1 MAPVSEGAEPV
12 SQPVP
17 SAPGSSDVPAVVAVM
32 VLHQPEAA
40 SGSVAP
46 WSETA
51 LLALAAQDYPNLQY
65 LVLVTGRPD
74 TAAAGPITDAV
85 GTALPTAVVRFLGAN
100 PGFGPACNTVLELV
114 EGDAGFFC
122 LLHDDVALAPDAITR
137 LVEELYRT
145 NAGLVGPKLVDWDEP
160 TLLQHVG
167 VQVDRLGERDPIVD
181 VGEKDQEQHDA
192 VRDVFVLPT
201 ACMLVRADL
210 FRTIG
215 GFESTLPLVGDDL
228 DLCWRVHTTGAR
240 VIIAPSAVG
249 RHRERITERLPEE
262 SADQLPALAERER
275 INTVLSLTATSRLPL
290 VIAELVLFTVAQ
302 LFIGLFS
309 SNARRSLA
317 ATRALLAAPLSTG
330 DIRRRRARVKTH
342 RLVGDDE
349 VHALQA
355 RGSARLSVWLR
366 RRARTT
372 GVAESEANKAGGVV
386 ATSQRSTVLLWT
398 VIALGTIIGGRSL
411 WLHGVE
417 DIGQFVRFDGGARD
431 LLTTYSSGWW
441 ASSFGEVAAVPS
453 GIALLAGAGVLAL
466 GRMGLLHTVLVL
478 LLPVI
483 GYVGVW
489 QFASVFG
496 VRRAR
501 LFATSVYAAVPLPYA
516 ALASGRWSGLI
527 VYASLPWVAHCARI
541 IVGHRV
547 TTLSAPL
554 DARDYFAFPSDVRRR
569 RTFATLTLITAVTI
583 AFEPAFIATIG
594 IVSTVWFL
602 VTGIHGAW
610 KRATVWL
617 SVSLTAVVLAIV
629 LHLPWATTYVQSGWW
644 DKIMG
649 AAVPGGRGVGLA
661 SLARFDVGDVPL
673 AWLSIGLYVP
683 TVVALIVVR
692 GARSPWAL
700 RGALLAAVALVLAV
714 LDDRAL
720 LPAHAAEPSVMLVPV
735 AFGLA
740 VACGALGA
748 SLSIDIRRARFGWRQ
763 PLGAVAALALVVGVL
778 PALLATVNGRWNQT
792 RTSLTQLLG
801 QLPEEGE
808 GDYRVLFLGDSR
820 VLPVAPVNLGW
831 GVAYGV
837 MNGPRP
843 TTADM
848 WEPYRSDATDLAEVA
863 ARGIVR
869 GTTARAGRLLAPLG
883 VRFVV
888 VPIIDNAASR
898 RDDPIASP
906 RGLTDALA
914 SQLDLRRRYASPDL
928 VIYENTSWIP
938 VRSMLAAGSVEAS
951 SSGGAVS
958 LIATDIA
965 GASPILH
972 TDRDE
977 LGTASVIDAGTVHV
991 AVPFTSSWKLEVG
1004 GVPVTARPAFGV
1016 TTAFDVPQGG
1026 TAILD
1031 FDTSV
1036 MRSLLILVQFGLWVF
1051 VFVLAVLRPRKTV
1064 VMQQ

>member
-1 MAPVSEGAEPV
+1 MAPVSEGASPV

-32 VLHQPEAA
+32 VLHQPEAV
-40 SGSVAP
+40 SGAVAP
-46 WSETA
+46 WCNTS
-51 LLALAAQDYPNLQY
+51 LLALAAQDYPNLQH
-65 LVLVTGRPD
+65 LVLVTGRQD
-74 TAAAGPITDAV
+74 TSAAGPITDAV
-85 GTALPTAVVRFLGAN
+85 ATALPTAVVRFLGAN
-100 PGFGPACNTVLELV
+100 PGFGPACNTVLDLV

-122 LLHDDVALAPDAITR
+122 FVHDDVALAPDAITR

-167 VQVDRLGERDPIVD
+167 MQVDRLGERDPIVD
-181 VGEKDQEQHDA
+181 VSEKDQEQHDA

-201 ACMLVRADL
+201 ACLLVRADL

-240 VIIAPSAVG
+240 VVIVPSAVG
-249 RHRERITERLPEE
+249 RHRERISERLPE
-262 SADQLPALAERER
+262 SSGDQLPALAERER
-275 INTVLSLTATSRLPL
+275 INTVLSLTSTSRLPL
-290 VIAELVLFTVAQ
+290 VIVELVIFTVAQ
-302 LFIGLFS
+302 LFIGLFA

-317 ATRALLAAPLSTG
+317 TARALVAAPLAFG
-330 DIRRRRARVKTH
+330 DIHRRRARVKAH

-386 ATSQRSTVLLWT
+386 ATSQRSTVLLWII
-398 VIALGTIIGGRSL
+398 VALGTIVGGRSL

-417 DIGQFVRFDGGARD
+417 DIGQFVRFESGPRD
-431 LLTTYSSGWW
+431 LLATYSSGWW
-441 ASSFGEVAAVPS
+441 ASTFGEVAAIPS
-453 GIALLAGAGVLAL
+453 GIALLAGAGVMTF
-466 GRMGLLHTVLVL
+466 GNMGLLHTLLVL
-478 LLPVI
+478 LLPII
-483 GYVGVW
+483 GYIGVW

-527 VYASLPWVAHCARI
+527 VYAALPWVAHCARI
-541 IVGHRV
+541 IVGHRA
-547 TTLSAPL
+547 TSLSAPL
-554 DARDYFAFPSDVRRR
+554 DARDYFVLPSDVRRR
-569 RTFATLTLITAVTI
+569 RTFATMTLITAVTV
-583 AFEPAFIATIG
+583 AFEPAFIATVG
-594 IVSTVWFL
+594 IVSVVWFI

-610 KRATVWL
+610 KRATVWM
-617 SVSLTAVVLAIV
+617 SASLAAVMLAIV

-644 DKIMG
+644 DKLMG
-649 AAVPGGRGVGLA
+649 AAVPGGRGAGLA

-683 TVVALIVVR
+683 VAVALIVVR

-720 LPAHAAEPSVMLVPV
+720 LPAHAAEPAVMLVPV
-735 AFGLA
+735 AFGMA

-763 PLGAVAALALVVGVL
+763 PLGAIAGVALLIGLL
-778 PALLATVNGRWNQT
+778 PSLLATVNGRWNQT

-801 QLPEEGE
+801 QLPQEGDS
-808 GDYRVLFLGDSR
+808 DYRVMFLGDAR

-843 TTADM
+843 VTADM
-848 WEPYRSDATDLAEVA
+848 WEPYQSDATALAEVA

-898 RDDPIASP
+898 RDEPVVAP
-906 RGLTDALA
+906 RGLADALA
-914 SQLDLRRRYASPDL
+914 SQLDLRRRFASPDL

-938 VRSMLAAGSVEAS
+938 VRSMLATNSIEAS
-951 SSGGAVS
+951 LSGGAVS

-965 GASPILH
+965 GATSILH

-977 LGTASVIDAGTVHV
+977 QGTASVIDAGTVHV
-991 AVPFTSSWKLEVG
+991 AVPFTSSWNLTVG
-1004 GVPVTARPAFGV
+1004 GEPVTARPAFGV
-1016 TTAFDVPQGG
+1016 TTAFDVPRGG
-1026 TAILD
+1026 TAVLE
-1031 FDTSV
+1031 FDTSFA
-1036 MRSLLILVQFGLWVF
+1036 RSVLILLQFGLWVF
-1051 VFVLAVLRPRKTV
+1051 VFVLAVSRPRKAV